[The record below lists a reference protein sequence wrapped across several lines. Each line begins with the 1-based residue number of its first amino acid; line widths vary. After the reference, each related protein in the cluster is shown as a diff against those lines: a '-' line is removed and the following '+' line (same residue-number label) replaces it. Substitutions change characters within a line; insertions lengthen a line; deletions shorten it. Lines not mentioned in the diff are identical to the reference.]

1 MRWRRVDPVHAVD
14 ALLLIGTEAP
24 RRLAEGLA
32 GKPAFMRGLPTAIGE
47 NWAALFAR
55 PLPDEELPALP
66 RLPGARA
73 LYQALPGWW
82 FPVGSELSV
91 PQGLQAELLRAFAS
105 VSSLAPPLIVVPRFG
120 DAETSRDV
128 DVYQVHL
135 RETAEVA

>member
-1 MRWRRVDPVHAVD
+1 MHWRRVDRVQAVG
-14 ALLLIGTEAP
+14 ALLLTGTEAP

-32 GKPAFMRGLPTAIGE
+32 GKPAFMRDLPTAIGE

-55 PLPDEELPALP
+55 PLPGEEQPALP

-73 LYQALPGWW
+73 LYQARPGWW
-82 FPVGSELSV
+82 FPVGSELAV
-91 PQGLQAELLRAFAS
+91 PQGVQDELLRAFAVRS
-105 VSSLAPPLIVVPRFG
+105 GLAPPLIVVPRFG

-135 RETAEVA
+135 RKMAEVP